1 MVAQANHCVCK
12 THVHGSGAGLTRSVA
27 FLVTACVSSPPASR
41 CALSLCSAMA
51 MLDPAVISAIAQAVT
66 VAMQASKESG
76 GRAHHNAL
84 GGPPEWDSARDESA
98 FMEWHVKVKAWLT
111 NQDDRALRW
120 LNTARDAD
128 VVLETDD
135 LDVANFSTDAE
146 RHACKKFNGLLYNLL
161 VTKLKGEAFNI
172 VSSVRDASGLEA
184 WRLLMRRYE
193 PRTPGTKRALLKT
206 LFNMKAAKKIEEIE
220 KNLLRVEEIFARYE
234 VMSKAAI
241 PEDIKTVIMTELC
254 TPELKEYLEFNN
266 KDYDYKETREAVMSY
281 VERKRKDPLTA
292 MEVGNHECDHAWWG
306 DIETDYQYPEN
317 DFPYHDM
324 DQYVNELNYNG
335 YKGKGKGWSSKGKG
349 KGPSKGMGKNGFF
362 VKGGG
367 KDKGKGKGKKGSFQG
382 ECHWCG
388 KWGHTAS
395 RCPDKD
401 EYMEWVRR
409 TNALG
414 KGGSINSQL
423 ETNHIHTQADG
434 ETPWKAVGS
443 PVAMLEAEHR
453 YVDIGTMD
461 KHFPKLS
468 NRFSALSVE
477 EVDEHEPMKVM
488 VPKPYKVKEAIA
500 ADPCN
505 HRRPRRRWT
514 KLEVGAIG
522 KVTEISHVIPADH
535 MELTIDSGAGENV
548 MPEHMAP
555 YTPVQQSKEAGVLYT
570 AANGD
575 TMPNR
580 GCKRVKITTQEGQL
594 RTMNMQVTDVNRALM
609 SVAKICDAGHTVTF
623 TTDGGVIRN
632 NQSGEETKFR
642 RENNVYR
649 MTVKLNETGFTRQG

>member
-1 MVAQANHCVCK
+1 
-12 THVHGSGAGLTRSVA
+12 
-27 FLVTACVSSPPASR
+27 
-41 CALSLCSAMA
+41 MA

-66 VAMQASKESG
+66 VAMQASNENRSRG
-76 GRAHHNAL
+76 HHQAL
-84 GGPPEWDSARDESA
+84 GGPPEWDSGRDESA
-98 FMEWHVKVKAWLT
+98 FLEWHVKVKAWLT

-135 LDVANFSTDAE
+135 LDVANFSSDAE

-161 VTKLKGEAFNI
+161 VTKLKGEAFTI
-172 VSSVRDASGLEA
+172 VSSVRDSSGLEA

-206 LFNMKAAKKIEEIE
+206 LFNMKPAKRIEEIE
-220 KNLLRVEEIFARYE
+220 KNLLRVEEIYARYE

-254 TPELKEYLEFNN
+254 TPELKEYLEFNS
-266 KDYDYKETREAVMSY
+266 KDYDYKDTREAVMSY
-281 VERKRKDPLTA
+281 VERKRKDPLMA
-292 MEVGNHECDHAWWG
+292 MEVGNHESDQVWWSDG
-306 DIETDYQYPEN
+306 ETDYQYHEH
-317 DFPYHDM
+317 DFQYHDM
-324 DQYVNELNYNG
+324 DKYANELNYNG
-335 YKGKGKGWSSKGKG
+335 YHIKGKGKGWPSKGKG
-349 KGPSKGMGKNGFF
+349 KGPNKGMGKSGFF
-362 VKGGG
+362 TKGGG
-367 KDKGKGKGKKGSFQG
+367 KEKGKGKGKKGSFQG

-388 KWGHTAS
+388 QWGHTAS

-401 EYMEWVRR
+401 QYMEWVRR
-409 TNALG
+409 TNNLG
-414 KGGSINSQL
+414 KGSMNFPV
-423 ETNHIHTQADG
+423 EANHVHHNTDG
-434 ETPWKAVGS
+434 EAPWTTVGS
-443 PVAMLEAEHR
+443 PVATLEAEHR
-453 YVDIGTMD
+453 YVDIGIMD

-468 NRFSALSVE
+468 NKYSVLSE
-477 EVDEHEPMKVM
+477 SDADEHEPMKINVT
-488 VPKPYKVKEAIA
+488 PYKEKLAIA
-500 ADPCN
+500 EVPCN
-505 HRRPRRRWT
+505 PRKPRRRWT

-522 KVTEISHVIPADH
+522 KTTEISHVLPADQ

-555 YTPVQQSKEAGVLYT
+555 YTPVQHSKEAGVLYT

-580 GCKRVKITTQEGQL
+580 GCKRVKITTKEGQL

-632 NQSGEETKFR
+632 TQSGEETKFR